1 MGPMLA
7 DLHTRLGAQSANEP
21 VMRVL
26 NGVLAWSPN
35 APVPPQWAEW
45 SEGAKS
51 LNLDADA
58 ANAAPERATRPVVRR
73 ALAWL
78 DGLDEG
84 DDFLSIASG
93 LGTALRLAFARTS
106 GGGAVELSAMA
117 ARQRA
122 DAADKILGVALALD
136 ALFPGAPEASV
147 AAVAALPAGRSL
159 LTWVAVAELF
169 FPFVDEVS
177 GGKLVE
183 ILEAE
188 RPAALVRVERALGA
202 EEAARAVAGWAALVG
217 ALVPIAE
224 SAAKLP
230 FDAGALIGR
239 YVPGASGAAE
249 VVGAV
254 AAGTFDT
261 LPVYRILG
269 ARLVGEAVLVGSF
282 EAADVAA
289 VVEAPI
295 PVAQPVATV
304 PVSGPPPVPAAEP
317 VAIVPVSGPPPVP
330 AAKPVAPVSGPPP
343 VPAAKPV
350 ATTPIPA
357 AEPVVAAPV
366 SGPPP
371 VPAAKPVATSPI
383 PAAKPVAPA
392 PIPAA
397 KPVAP
402 VSGPPPVPAA
412 KPVATSPIPAA
423 KPVAAA
429 PIPAAKPVA
438 AAPVSALPAP
448 PAGGGS
454 LRLGVAAA
462 VVIGLFGCAGLL
474 AAGGGWWWANR
485 PASGISAAPAPVPA
499 SAPAPVPAS
508 AAAPVPA
515 SVPAPVPA
523 SAPAPIPA
531 ADPVAASPKPAST
544 APAPAPATK
553 NRPKSSGTPRH
564 IGDKPRAKPRG
575 R

>member
-1 MGPMLA
+1 MDPTPGYMGPMLA
-7 DLHTRLGAQSANEP
+7 DLHTRLGAQSATEP

-35 APVPPQWAEW
+35 APLPPQWAEW

-51 LNLDADA
+51 LNLAADA

-73 ALAWL
+73 ALGWL

-84 DDFLSIASG
+84 EDFLSIASG

-122 DAADKILGVALALD
+122 DAADKILGVALAFD

-177 GGKLVE
+177 GGKLAE

-202 EEAARAVAGWAALVG
+202 EEAARAAAGWAALVG

-224 SAAKLP
+224 SAATLP

-282 EAADVAA
+282 EVADVAA

-295 PVAQPVATV
+295 PLAEPVS
-304 PVSGPPPVPAAEP
+304 PVSGPPPV
-317 VAIVPVSGPPPVP
+317 
-330 AAKPVAPVSGPPP
+330 
-343 VPAAKPV
+343 
-350 ATTPIPA
+350 PA

-371 VPAAKPVATSPI
+371 VPAAKPVAPAPVPAAKPVATAPVSTPKPVATAPVSTPKPAVSAPI

-392 PIPAA
+392 PVSAA

-402 VSGPPPVPAA
+402 
-412 KPVATSPIPAA
+412 
-423 KPVAAA
+423 
-429 PIPAAKPVA
+429 
-438 AAPVSALPAP
+438 APVSAPPAP

-485 PASGISAAPAPVPA
+485 PASGISSAPAPVPA

-515 SVPAPVPA
+515 SVPAP
-523 SAPAPIPA
+523 IPA

-544 APAPAPATK
+544 APAPAASPAPAPAAK

>member
-282 EAADVAA
+282 EVADVAA

-383 PAAKPVAPA
+383 PAAKPVAP
-392 PIPAA
+392 
-397 KPVAP
+397 
-402 VSGPPPVPAA
+402 
-412 KPVATSPIPAA
+412 
-423 KPVAAA
+423 A

>member
-1 MGPMLA
+1 MDPTPGYMGPMLA

-282 EAADVAA
+282 EVADVAA

-357 AEPVVAAPV
+357 AEPVVA
-366 SGPPP
+366 
-371 VPAAKPVATSPI
+371 
-383 PAAKPVAPA
+383 
-392 PIPAA
+392 
-397 KPVAP
+397 AP

>member
-1 MGPMLA
+1 MDPTPGYMGPMLA

-282 EAADVAA
+282 EVADVAA

-357 AEPVVAAPV
+357 AEPVVA
-366 SGPPP
+366 
-371 VPAAKPVATSPI
+371 
-383 PAAKPVAPA
+383 
-392 PIPAA
+392 
-397 KPVAP
+397 AP

-523 SAPAPIPA
+523 SVPAPVPASAPAPIPA

>member
-1 MGPMLA
+1 MDPTPGYMGPMLA

-282 EAADVAA
+282 EVADVAA

-383 PAAKPVAPA
+383 PAAKPVAP
-392 PIPAA
+392 
-397 KPVAP
+397 
-402 VSGPPPVPAA
+402 
-412 KPVATSPIPAA
+412 
-423 KPVAAA
+423 A